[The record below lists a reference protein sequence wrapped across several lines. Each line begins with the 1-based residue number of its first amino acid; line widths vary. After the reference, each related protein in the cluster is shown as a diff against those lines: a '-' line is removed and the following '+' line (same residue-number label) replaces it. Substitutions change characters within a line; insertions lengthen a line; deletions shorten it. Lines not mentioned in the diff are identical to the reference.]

1 VLELVSRKLRQHT
14 FATIHQEDVMNA
26 RFRLATGTVL
36 FLYFGGAFLGANLVA
51 LAGALSAGGRVIGP
65 SLGVLLALM
74 LPVLPLAHA
83 RRAAEQPFVPES

>member
-1 VLELVSRKLRQHT
+1 
-14 FATIHQEDVMNA
+14 MNA
-26 RFRLATGTVL
+26 RFRWTTGTVL
-36 FLYFGGAFLGANLVA
+36 FLFLCGGFLGANLLA
-51 LAGALSAGGRVIGP
+51 LAGAVNAGARLIGP